1 MSRLIAVFL
10 RHAQLEQPKGV
21 PAANLPH
28 GLTAKG
34 EDQAADAAQ
43 RLHAL
48 AEEMDFKIDDD
59 LECGAS
65 QPVWQTAAI
74 LGEELDDLTGRR
86 YRAVER
92 SELMG
97 RSLGGAANLTVKQI
111 ETLIAEDP
119 RFTKPP
125 KAWLS
130 NPAYRPPFPGAE
142 TLGAAGERAGGFIK
156 RRAEEMWPHLTGD
169 TLKVF
174 VGHGATLVQAAAWL
188 GAIPAKTAAQK
199 VLPHAHWALIE
210 FRASGRCTLL
220 SAAWRKPAKTDTP
233 D

>member
-1 MSRLIAVFL
+1 MSRLIAVFM
-10 RHAQLEQPKGV
+10 RHAVLDQPKGV

-28 GLTAKG
+28 ALTAKG
-34 EDQAADAAQ
+34 EDEASDAAH
-43 RLHAL
+43 RLQAL
-48 AEEMDFKIDDD
+48 AEKMDCKIDDD
-59 LECGAS
+59 IECAPS

-74 LGEELDDLTGRR
+74 LGEELDDITGRG

-92 SELMG
+92 SELAG
-97 RSLGGAANLTVKQI
+97 RSFGGAANLTLKEI
-111 ETLIAEDP
+111 ETLVAEDP

-125 KAWLS
+125 KTWLAK
-130 NPAYRPPFPGAE
+130 PDYRPPFPGAE
-142 TLGAAGERAGGFIK
+142 SLGAAGERVGGFIR

-174 VGHGATLVQAAAWL
+174 VGHGATLVHAAAWL
-188 GAIPAKTAAQK
+188 GAIPAKSAPQK

-220 SAAWRKPAKTDTP
+220 DADWRKPAKTDTP